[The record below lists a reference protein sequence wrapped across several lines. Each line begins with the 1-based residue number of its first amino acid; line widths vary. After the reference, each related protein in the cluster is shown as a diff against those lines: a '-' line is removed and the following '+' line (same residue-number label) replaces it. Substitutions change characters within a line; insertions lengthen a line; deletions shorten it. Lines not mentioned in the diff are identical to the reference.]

1 MTIMTE
7 QRARKGGPGPKN
19 PTSAPNER
27 RSLEPVGLAHDGH
40 WSSLLNCP
48 DEQQGSSMLSD
59 ATVVAAIRHRQ
70 ALLATRYSLDG
81 LVMIWNEGMME

>member
-1 MTIMTE
+1 MIDDNHDRTE
-7 QRARKGGPGPKN
+7 RMKRGPRIKN

-27 RSLEPVGLAHDGH
+27 RSLEPVGLALDGH

-59 ATVVAAIRHRQ
+59 ATVVAAIRHNQ
-70 ALLATRYSLDG
+70 SLLVTR
-81 LVMIWNEGMME
+81 